1 MCRSVAQSTAAA
13 ALGEQEP
20 LVGRVDAD
28 QGVVAAHG
36 CLEGGLIFHKQ
47 QVLIWTPGDVT
58 NLTVYFSKKLGLLSI
73 KMCVS

>member
-1 MCRSVAQSTAAA
+1 VCRSVAQSTAAA
-13 ALGEQEP
+13 APGDQEP

-47 QVLIWTPGDVT
+47 KVLIWTPW
-58 NLTVYFSKKLGLLSI
+58 
-73 KMCVS
+73 